1 MSRIALSWSSGKDS
15 AWTLHKLNQQGEHEI
30 VVLVTTV
37 NQQFDRVAMHAVRQQ
52 LLAKQAEAVG
62 LPLIEVPIP
71 FPCSNEQYEQAMSGL
86 VEQLKKM
93 DIEFMAFG
101 DLFLEDIR
109 RYREDRLEGTGIRPL
124 FPLWQIP
131 TDELASTM
139 IENGLEAVIT
149 CVDPKQLPADFSGR
163 GFTQSL
169 LRELPEGI
177 DPCGE
182 NGEFHSFVY
191 NGPMFRHA
199 VDIEVGETV
208 ERDGFV
214 FTDVMAKPDPLQ
226 ARS

>member
-15 AWTLHKLNQQGEHEI
+15 AWALHKLNQQGEHEI

-37 NQQFDRVAMHAVRQQ
+37 NRQLDRVAMHAVRQQ

-71 FPCSNEQYEQAMSGL
+71 YPCSNEQYERAMSGL
-86 VEQLKKM
+86 VERLKKM
-93 DIEFMAFG
+93 DVEFMAFG

-131 TDELASTM
+131 TDELASSM
-139 IENGLEAVIT
+139 IADGLEAVIT
-149 CVDPKQLPADFSGR
+149 CVDPKQLPAEFSGR
-163 GFTQSL
+163 GFTRSL
-169 LRELPEGI
+169 LQELPVGV

-191 NGPMFRHA
+191 NGPMFRYA
-199 VDIEVGETV
+199 VDIEIGETV

-214 FTDVMAKPDPLQ
+214 YTDVL
-226 ARS
+226 SGTSH

>member
-52 LLAKQAEAVG
+52 LLVKQAEAVG

-71 FPCSNEQYEQAMSGL
+71 YPCSNEQYERAMSGL
-86 VEQLKKM
+86 VQRLKKM
-93 DIEFMAFG
+93 DIVFMAFG

-131 TDELASTM
+131 TDELASSM
-139 IENGLEAVIT
+139 IADGLEAVIT
-149 CVDPKQLPADFSGR
+149 CVNPKQLPAEFSGR
-163 GFTQSL
+163 GFTRSL
-169 LRELPEGI
+169 LQELPQGV

-191 NGPMFRHA
+191 NGPMFRYA
-199 VDIEVGETV
+199 VDIEIGETV

-214 FTDVMAKPDPLQ
+214 YTDVL
-226 ARS
+226 SGTSH